1 VILIK
6 NLSVPKKL
14 FFFLALLWAGVIA
27 FFCLVDSSGIP
38 KISISIENLDK
49 IVHIFFHFVLTFLL
63 YLFFWKSLKDSGILK
78 PIVIS
83 IFFSFSFGIII
94 EILQEL
100 FTTTRHA
107 DVFDVLANLFGAALS
122 VVTIIVW
129 SKFGNLERFLEDK
142 V

>member
-1 VILIK
+1 ML
-6 NLSVPKKL
+6 KKI
-14 FFFLALLWAGVIA
+14 FFFLAILWAGVIA

-49 IVHIFFHFVLTFLL
+49 IVHIFFHFVFTFLL
-63 YLFFWKSLKDSGILK
+63 YLFFRKSLKGPGILK
-78 PIVIS
+78 PILIS

-107 DVFDVLANLFGAALS
+107 DVFDVLANFFGATLS
-122 VVTIIVW
+122 VLTILVW
-129 SKFGNLERFLEDK
+129 NKFGNLERFLEDND
-142 V
+142 

>member
-1 VILIK
+1 MILIK
-6 NLSVPKKL
+6 NLSVLKKL
-14 FFFLALLWAGVIA
+14 FFFLAILWAGVIA

-38 KISISIENLDK
+38 KISISVENLDK

-63 YLFFWKSLKDSGILK
+63 YLFFWKSLKGSGILK

-107 DVFDVLANLFGAALS
+107 DVFDVLANLFGATLS
-122 VVTIIVW
+122 VVAIIVW
-129 SKFGNLERFLEDK
+129 NKFGNLERFLEDND
-142 V
+142 